1 MILIMKKVLKKLN
14 FFGKK
19 IKKNEDTNLI
29 HLIGIKKDSNEEK
42 TKIES
47 IKFCE
52 NNIIKFFVISDK
64 NERNIKTFINDL
76 SEQLE
81 TRKKNYNQK

>member
-1 MILIMKKVLKKLN
+1 MENPVFTGLLEALGVMAIIY
-14 FFGKK
+14 
-19 IKKNEDTNLI
+19 
-29 HLIGIKKDSNEEK
+29 LIGIKKDSNEEK